1 VKKKLLFIT
10 SNKWQSRV
18 FNLLLRDLPE
28 ELYDVQVIFLRVGI
42 DSEEIWSYV
51 DKDRIDFIDLSS
63 LYNFKKLSLVSS
75 LKLFPRL
82 RVNIKKINKGSSQ
95 ETVLITY
102 DQFYRVFELLVL
114 SVTRRP
120 IGFIGFQHGFRLKK
134 KNFLNSIKSLVSNSI
149 RYIIFFKF
157 NSLLEG
163 NTHGLFRKVHSL
175 HIPFFDAENSSQNLA
190 SGNLPVASTVDALKG
205 NFEEDSSNV
214 LFISSGAFRTDIKE
228 MKEQTLLAIS
238 QSIKFCSKNNYNLH
252 AKLKDDE
259 KETEIR
265 EMIDND
271 VFNIVD
277 IRKDLV
283 SITEL
288 LKPRLI
294 ICHGSST
301 AMSEFILAGF
311 KIVSYQAVFD
321 SYHDSYSEIHEFI
334 KVQDINVLEKDLP
347 VKGFSI
353 DQEKALKKFIGLDK
367 VNTNILKEAVK
378 KFE

>member
-1 VKKKLLFIT
+1 MKKKLLFIT

-149 RYIIFFKF
+149 RYIIF
-157 NSLLEG
+157 
-163 NTHGLFRKVHSL
+163 
-175 HIPFFDAENSSQNLA
+175 
-190 SGNLPVASTVDALKG
+190 
-205 NFEEDSSNV
+205 
-214 LFISSGAFRTDIKE
+214 
-228 MKEQTLLAIS
+228 
-238 QSIKFCSKNNYNLH
+238 C
-252 AKLKDDE
+252 
-259 KETEIR
+259 
-265 EMIDND
+265 
-271 VFNIVD
+271 
-277 IRKDLV
+277 
-283 SITEL
+283 
-288 LKPRLI
+288 
-294 ICHGSST
+294 
-301 AMSEFILAGF
+301 
-311 KIVSYQAVFD
+311 
-321 SYHDSYSEIHEFI
+321 
-334 KVQDINVLEKDLP
+334 
-347 VKGFSI
+347 
-353 DQEKALKKFIGLDK
+353 
-367 VNTNILKEAVK
+367 
-378 KFE
+378 